1 LLPSSTVLAVALNT
15 NNNNTN
21 NKKQKQDDNVVW
33 STYTPHYTIYSA
45 SLEGIDYSQFD
56 CIYSPAK
63 RRGPVPGK
71 TSKGSSR
78 VPSNYPLGITSA
90 SQYNALQQQQIS
102 SSQFCGVMNNN
113 NMGTFNPQIQ
123 QLTQAINNGTFSSD
137 ELKQMLALQQQL
149 LISQQNSMMAQQSN
163 NMGTVGGAQ
172 GVLLNNMLQQQ
183 QNQQGMA
190 LGGAVHNGG
199 LNGGLGMNNNG
210 MGNINNNMAS
220 LQNLQNMTSN
230 QTTIPGLMDINGN
243 IDMNVLQSLTD
254 QQLGIQMQLQ
264 QQQQQ
269 MPDTN
274 NLMSMN
280 NQQQQQQQFMIPN
293 NQMSMSPQ
301 LGMTMDQQSGGGM
314 ENNGPSAK
322 RVHTNG
328 GDVISTPDPSTI
340 DGLPPS
346 VVKHLPLLQL
356 NNSDGA
362 LLRSYYE
369 LSTNDILHLPRIP
382 TDSEYCNLL
391 LNQNQNVQVYNIP
404 TYDQSAL
411 YAARF
416 SEVALGAL
424 ANNQLSLGLELSNAS
439 VMCLRNCCH
448 LEPSHVSCMYNVAR
462 AYLLHGIFRSF
473 RGDMVRYF
481 KYRRVCMTLIQQMDV
496 SCMCLYVSCCLFVV

>member
-1 LLPSSTVLAVALNT
+1 
-15 NNNNTN
+15 
-21 NKKQKQDDNVVW
+21 
-33 STYTPHYTIYSA
+33 
-45 SLEGIDYSQFD
+45 
-56 CIYSPAK
+56 
-63 RRGPVPGK
+63 
-71 TSKGSSR
+71 
-78 VPSNYPLGITSA
+78 
-90 SQYNALQQQQIS
+90 
-102 SSQFCGVMNNN
+102 
-113 NMGTFNPQIQ
+113 MGQIQ

-149 LISQQNSMMAQQSN
+149 LISQQNSMLAQQQQG
-163 NMGTVGGAQ
+163 MAVGGAQ

-183 QNQQGMA
+183 QQQGMA
-190 LGGAVHNGG
+190 LGVHNGG

-210 MGNINNNMAS
+210 MNNMT
-220 LQNLQNMTSN
+220 NLQNMSTN
-230 QTTIPGLMDINGN
+230 NETTIPGLMDANGN

-264 QQQQQ
+264 QHQQQQ
-269 MPDTN
+269 LPDTN

-280 NQQQQQQQFMIPN
+280 NNQQQQQFMIPN

-301 LGMTMDQQSGGGM
+301 LGMTMDQNSGGGM

-328 GDVISTPDPSTI
+328 DVISTPDPSTI

-346 VVKHLPLLQL
+346 VNKHLPLLQL

-382 TDSEYCNLL
+382 TDSEYCTL
-391 LNQNQNVQVYNIP
+391 LNQNQQNGGIQTVYNIP

-439 VMCLRNCCH
+439 VMCLRNCCFVDDN
-448 LEPSHVSCMYNVAR
+448 ENQGHVSCAMYNVAR

-496 SCMCLYVSCCLFVV
+496 SFICSVVLFVCLIHRFGHEDSSLLLCPSPNLHHRTNLKLMHSWLPSHSMTLGHT

>member
-1 LLPSSTVLAVALNT
+1 
-15 NNNNTN
+15 
-21 NKKQKQDDNVVW
+21 
-33 STYTPHYTIYSA
+33 
-45 SLEGIDYSQFD
+45 
-56 CIYSPAK
+56 
-63 RRGPVPGK
+63 
-71 TSKGSSR
+71 
-78 VPSNYPLGITSA
+78 
-90 SQYNALQQQQIS
+90 
-102 SSQFCGVMNNN
+102 MNNN

-123 QLTQAINNGTFSSD
+123 QLTQAINNGTFTSD

-149 LISQQNSMMAQQSN
+149 LISQQNSMLAQQSN

-183 QNQQGMA
+183 QNQGGMA
-190 LGGAVHNGG
+190 LGGAVPNGG
-199 LNGGLGMNNNG
+199 LNGVGMNNNG
-210 MGNINNNMAS
+210 MGNSINNMTNI
-220 LQNLQNMTSN
+220 QNTTSN

-269 MPDTN
+269 QMPDNN

-280 NQQQQQQQFMIPN
+280 NNQQQQQFMIPN

-301 LGMTMDQQSGGGM
+301 LGMTMDQQSGGGIDQ
-314 ENNGPSAK
+314 NGPSAK
-322 RVHTNG
+322 RVHTNR
-328 GDVISTPDPSTI
+328 DVISTPDPSTI

-496 SCMCLYVSCCLFVV
+496 SCMCLYVSCCLLYLFGQEVLIISFFCVSSSPPPHRTNLKLMHSWLPSHSMTHGHT

>member
-1 LLPSSTVLAVALNT
+1 MHCKYLYQVHLTINPPFYTSSY
-15 NNNNTN
+15 NNN
-21 NKKQKQDDNVVW
+21 
-33 STYTPHYTIYSA
+33 SA

-102 SSQFCGVMNNN
+102 SSQFGGVMNNN
-113 NMGTFNPQIQ
+113 NMTGIFNPQIQ
-123 QLTQAINNGTFSSD
+123 QLTQAINNGTFTSD

-149 LISQQNSMMAQQSN
+149 LISQQNSMLAQQSN

-190 LGGAVHNGG
+190 LGGAVPNGG
-199 LNGGLGMNNNG
+199 LNGVGMNNNG
-210 MGNINNNMAS
+210 MGNNINNMT
-220 LQNLQNMTSN
+220 NLQSMTTN
-230 QTTIPGLMDINGN
+230 NETTIPGLMDVNGN

-269 MPDTN
+269 QMPDNN

-280 NQQQQQQQFMIPN
+280 NNQQQQQFMIPN

-301 LGMTMDQQSGGGM
+301 LGMTMDQQSGGGIDQ
-314 ENNGPSAK
+314 NGPSAK
-322 RVHTNG
+322 RVHTN

-382 TDSEYCNLL
+382 TDSEYCTLL
-391 LNQNQNVQVYNIP
+391 SQSQNNGGIQTVYNIP

-496 SCMCLYVSCCLFVV
+496 SFNVWICVVLLYCCME

>member
-1 LLPSSTVLAVALNT
+1 
-15 NNNNTN
+15 
-21 NKKQKQDDNVVW
+21 
-33 STYTPHYTIYSA
+33 
-45 SLEGIDYSQFD
+45 
-56 CIYSPAK
+56 
-63 RRGPVPGK
+63 
-71 TSKGSSR
+71 
-78 VPSNYPLGITSA
+78 
-90 SQYNALQQQQIS
+90 
-102 SSQFCGVMNNN
+102 
-113 NMGTFNPQIQ
+113 MGQIQ
-123 QLTQAINNGTFSSD
+123 QLTQAINNGTFTSD
-137 ELKQMLALQQQL
+137 ELKQMLTLQQQL
-149 LISQQNSMMAQQSN
+149 LISQQNSMLAQQQSSN

-183 QNQQGMA
+183 QQQQQQGMA
-190 LGGAVHNGG
+190 LGGVAHNGG
-199 LNGGLGMNNNG
+199 LNGVGMNNNG
-210 MGNINNNMAS
+210 MNNINNNMT
-220 LQNLQNMTSN
+220 NLQNTTSN
-230 QTTIPGLMDINGN
+230 QTTIPGLMDANGN

-264 QQQQQ
+264 QQQ
-269 MPDTN
+269 MPDNN
-274 NLMSMN
+274 NLMSM

-301 LGMTMDQQSGGGM
+301 IMMDQQNGGGVDQ
-314 ENNGPSAK
+314 NGPSAK
-322 RVHTNG
+322 RVHTN

-346 VVKHLPLLQL
+346 VIKHLPLLQL

-382 TDSEYCNLL
+382 TDSEYCTL
-391 LNQNQNVQVYNIP
+391 LNQNQNGSIQTVYNLP

-439 VMCLRNCCH
+439 VMCLRNCCFVDDANQ
-448 LEPSHVSCMYNVAR
+448 EGQGGHVSCAMYNVAR

-496 SCMCLYVSCCLFVV
+496 SFVCMCRVAFVLLYGHEALIYHSSPILFYSPHTDRASS

>member
-1 LLPSSTVLAVALNT
+1 
-15 NNNNTN
+15 
-21 NKKQKQDDNVVW
+21 
-33 STYTPHYTIYSA
+33 
-45 SLEGIDYSQFD
+45 
-56 CIYSPAK
+56 
-63 RRGPVPGK
+63 
-71 TSKGSSR
+71 
-78 VPSNYPLGITSA
+78 
-90 SQYNALQQQQIS
+90 
-102 SSQFCGVMNNN
+102 
-113 NMGTFNPQIQ
+113 MGTFNPQIQ
-123 QLTQAINNGTFSSD
+123 QLTQAINNGTFTSD

-149 LISQQNSMMAQQSN
+149 LISQQNSMLAQQSNN

-190 LGGAVHNGG
+190 LGHNGG

-210 MGNINNNMAS
+210 MGNMNNMT
-220 LQNLQNMTSN
+220 NLQNMTSN
-230 QTTIPGLMDINGN
+230 QTTIPGLMDVNGN

-269 MPDTN
+269 MPDNN

-280 NQQQQQQQFMIPN
+280 NQQQQQFMIPN

-301 LGMTMDQQSGGGM
+301 LGMTMDQQNSGGVDQ
-314 ENNGPSAK
+314 NCPSAK

-328 GDVISTPDPSTI
+328 GDVISTPDSSTI

-346 VVKHLPLLQL
+346 VIKHLPLLQL

-382 TDSEYCNLL
+382 TDSEYCTLL
-391 LNQNQNVQVYNIP
+391 SQSQNNGIQTVYNIP

-496 SCMCLYVSCCLFVV
+496 SC